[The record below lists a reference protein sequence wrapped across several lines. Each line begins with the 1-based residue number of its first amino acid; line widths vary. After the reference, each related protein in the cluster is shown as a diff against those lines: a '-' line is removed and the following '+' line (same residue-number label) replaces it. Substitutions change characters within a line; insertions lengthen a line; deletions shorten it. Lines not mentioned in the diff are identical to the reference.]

1 MYSFSLIFI
10 FLLQTTFYYS
20 PTEKSGIFIFCR
32 WIIGSLYALW
42 GWVTRFVGFSLL
54 LQWLIDLLRNIWV
67 FFCNIR
73 LRKAKHFHLQT
84 AALLWM
90 WGDHRAVTHYTCRHD
105 CLGLLALLMM
115 VMIPLGA
122 GRPSLQL
129 VSFLP
134 GDEVMRVGE
143 EVELERMREEKGKL
157 SLSAFLVE
165 NGNIFATCLLC

>member
-1 MYSFSLIFI
+1 
-10 FLLQTTFYYS
+10 
-20 PTEKSGIFIFCR
+20 
-32 WIIGSLYALW
+32 
-42 GWVTRFVGFSLL
+42 
-54 LQWLIDLLRNIWV
+54 
-67 FFCNIR
+67 
-73 LRKAKHFHLQT
+73 
-84 AALLWM
+84 M

-157 SLSAFLVE
+157 SLSVFLVE